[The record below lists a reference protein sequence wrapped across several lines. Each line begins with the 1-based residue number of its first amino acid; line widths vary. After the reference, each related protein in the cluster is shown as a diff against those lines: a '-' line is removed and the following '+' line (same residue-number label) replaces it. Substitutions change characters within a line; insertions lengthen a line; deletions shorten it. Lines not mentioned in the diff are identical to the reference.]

1 MSDSASYGKTRTC
14 LYCLWWKNL
23 DKFGENT
30 WHMKTLLSLSVRLLP
45 TGLFQVP
52 CASQHGLS
60 LRAFCMLKYLYIYI
74 PNAIQWWLILVILP
88 HALTCP
94 CLSIIKSYQINHT
107 QSNYPPKTSSQR
119 TLRRRFFLHHSCVQ
133 PKCPS
138 RWSCQNHWG
147 PSKLWGVQGERCH
160 WGPWGYPPSPHKM
173 KYWHRPTWHFG
184 RPPGQGSKQIS
195 KLEILWNDCD
205 RIFLWSKCVYKDCLS
220 ETSWLEGGYLGIIQS
235 AWGEPIC
242 QVQLQL
248 QTLTTRHPRVAPAC
262 PSWLELCRSTC
273 WMSPPLPFHLLGA
286 QSYLSSLGV

>member
-1 MSDSASYGKTRTC
+1 
-14 LYCLWWKNL
+14 
-23 DKFGENT
+23 
-30 WHMKTLLSLSVRLLP
+30 MKTLLSLSVRLLP

-60 LRAFCMLKYLYIYI
+60 LRAFCMLKYFYI

-94 CLSIIKSYQINHT
+94 CLSIMKSYKINHN
-107 QSNYPPKTSSQR
+107 QSNYPLKTSSQR

-173 KYWHRPTWHFG
+173 
-184 RPPGQGSKQIS
+184 
-195 KLEILWNDCD
+195 EILTSAHMT
-205 RIFLWSKCVYKDCLS
+205 LW
-220 ETSWLEGGYLGIIQS
+220 T
-235 AWGEPIC
+235 A
-242 QVQLQL
+242 
-248 QTLTTRHPRVAPAC
+248 PR
-262 PSWLELCRSTC
+262 SRL
-273 WMSPPLPFHLLGA
+273 
-286 QSYLSSLGV
+286 